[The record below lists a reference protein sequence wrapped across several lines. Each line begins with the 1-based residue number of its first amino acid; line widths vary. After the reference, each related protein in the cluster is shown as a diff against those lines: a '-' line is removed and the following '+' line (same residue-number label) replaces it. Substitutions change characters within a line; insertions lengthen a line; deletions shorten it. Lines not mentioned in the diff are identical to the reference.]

1 MIIMTLTAMGV
12 ILITIDI
19 ALIILIIHTILTK

>member
-1 MIIMTLTAMGV
+1 MTTMNLTAMGV

-19 ALIILIIHTILTK
+19 ALITRIILTILTK